1 MGREEAHQKKR
12 EASSDRQT
20 EAHLNVRP
28 SKARLPPARASALEH
43 IERHEILVLMH
54 TAPVYT
60 VLVEGGTV

>member
-28 SKARLPPARASALEH
+28 SKVRLPPAPEH